1 MIPYRL
7 RTPRLLIRCW
17 NPADAPL
24 LKAAVD
30 ANLEHLRRWMPWA
43 WIDPQPLE
51 DKAALLR
58 RYRAAFDREED
69 WTFGVFSPEGDR
81 VLGGT
86 GLHDRVGPGGLE
98 IGYWIDA
105 AHGGRGLAT
114 EAAAALTRAVFEHT
128 ERDRVEIRC
137 QPDNAASAAVP
148 RKLGF
153 RLEATL
159 DRRLRGGDGALH
171 PAQVWTLFR
180 ADFPGSP
187 AAGRTMEAF
196 DALDRPLPPPAKA

>member
-1 MIPYRL
+1 MIPYRIL
-7 RTPRLLIRCW
+7 TPRLLLRCW

-30 ANLEHLRRWMPWA
+30 ANLEHLRPWMPWA
-43 WIDPQPLE
+43 WADPEPLE
-51 DKAALLR
+51 DKVALLR
-58 RYRAAFDREED
+58 RFRSAFDRAED
-69 WTFGVFSPEGDR
+69 YTFGVFSPQGDR

-86 GLHDRVGPGGLE
+86 GLHDRVGPDGLE

-114 EAAAALTRAVFEHT
+114 EAAAALTRVVFEHT
-128 ERDRVEIRC
+128 SRDRIEIRC
-137 QPDNAASAAVP
+137 NPANAASAAVP

-159 DRRLRGGDGALH
+159 DRRLRERDGALH
-171 PAQVWTLFR
+171 PVQVWSLFR
-180 ADFPGSP
+180 ADYPGSP
-187 AAGRTMEAF
+187 AAGTALEAF